1 MRGLFRR
8 DRFEEAAESLYRQI
22 VAQARRPGFFRDC
35 GLPDTLDGRFDLLV
49 LHVFLVMHRLK
60 RDQAQTAGLSQ
71 ALFDVL
77 FRDMD
82 QSLRELGAG
91 DVGIGRRIKRMVE
104 AFYGRVAAY
113 EQGLTASGEGLAGG
127 GLEGA
132 VERNLFGHGP
142 AEPAQVAAQVAALA
156 GYIRREAAALER
168 QDVAALLR
176 GEVNFGPH
184 KFTPAGSGR

>member
-22 VAQARRPGFFRDC
+22 VAQARRPGFFRDG

-113 EQGLTASGEGLAGG
+113 EQGLTAPGEGLASG
-127 GLEGA
+127 GLASGGLKGA
-132 VERNLFGHGP
+132 VERNLFADRP
-142 AEPAQVAAQVAALA
+142 AERAQVAALA

-176 GEVNFGPH
+176 GEVVFGAAPE
-184 KFTPAGSGR
+184 SRSS